1 MIWAADGFGAVLP
14 SDKREVV
21 LTLRNVFGLVTGMT
35 GDGVNDAPALSAA
48 QVGIAVEVATDAA
61 RNAADLILTE
71 PGLRPI
77 YGAVLESRRIF
88 ARIKSYVVYRMAAS
102 AILVLVLSI
111 ICFAGQ
117 GCTVESILV
126 IILALL
132 NDISML
138 PVAYDNA
145 DATAKPQLPNT
156 TKLILVSLYYGL
168 IHSVLALVF
177 LFLIGYSPKNSNGL
191 TSNVDFAA
199 CAEGDRKTSGFIW
212 LHLVIV
218 TELAIFS
225 VRAPSFFF
233 LSMPNLMLVVSVFAT
248 CIGASIYAVFGSGIT
263 GWAVLWIWVFNLV
276 SFVVVDAG
284 KIYFRRIIG
293 DAPGDIIVSD
303 DLIEVQKKNEV
314 ELHQEKKERY
324 SIHREAVMDPA
335 DFERPVV
342 EVGGLFNVRNYD
354 GGIRSTQPG
363 ARMSSM
369 RGASTPRRYKTVSA
383 PELNW

>member
-1 MIWAADGFGAVLP
+1 M
-14 SDKREVV
+14 
-21 LTLRNVFGLVTGMT
+21 
-35 GDGVNDAPALSAA
+35 
-48 QVGIAVEVATDAA
+48 
-61 RNAADLILTE
+61 LILLHALKATE
-71 PGLRPI
+71 KQ
-77 YGAVLESRRIF
+77 VD
-88 ARIKSYVVYRMAAS
+88 
-102 AILVLVLSI
+102 LS
-111 ICFAGQ
+111 
-117 GCTVESILV
+117 
-126 IILALL
+126 
-132 NDISML
+132 
-138 PVAYDNA
+138 
-145 DATAKPQLPNT
+145 
-156 TKLILVSLYYGL
+156 
-168 IHSVLALVF
+168 
-177 LFLIGYSPKNSNGL
+177 
-191 TSNVDFAA
+191 
-199 CAEGDRKTSGFIW
+199 

-303 DLIEVQKKNEV
+303 ELIEVQKKNEV